1 MVVGRNR
8 TLNTTAQISVLKM
21 MLKWRDYVARVDDE
35 SPAYMFPNHIMFQIS
50 KDLPKTANELRDS
63 CRATLPPAV
72 QKYQNDLLS
81 LIKQKVER
89 KPKEVK
95 STVNLNIKFDA
106 VQPVEQLIV

>member
-8 TLNTTAQISVLKM
+8 TLNTTAHISVLKII
-21 MLKWRDYVARVDDE
+21 LKWRDYVARVDDE
-35 SPAYMFPNHIMFQIS
+35 SPAYMFPNHIVLQIS
-50 KDLPKTANELRDS
+50 KDLPKTANGLKDS